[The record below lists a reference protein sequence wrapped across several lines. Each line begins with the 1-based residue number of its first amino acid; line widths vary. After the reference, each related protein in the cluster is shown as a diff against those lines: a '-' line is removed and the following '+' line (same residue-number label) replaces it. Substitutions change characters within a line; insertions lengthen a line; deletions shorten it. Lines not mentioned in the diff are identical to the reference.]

1 MPAYKDAQ
9 KGTWY
14 AAFYYQ
20 DWKGIKKKKLKRG
33 FPTKKE
39 AVAWERTFLLQQAAD
54 LTMTFE
60 AFVEIYIVDKQN
72 RLRENTWST
81 KEHIIRTCLLYT
93 SPSPRDCS

>member
-33 FPTKKE
+33 FPTKKKPWRGN
-39 AVAWERTFLLQQAAD
+39 AHFFFSRLL
-54 LTMTFE
+54 T
-60 AFVEIYIVDKQN
+60 
-72 RLRENTWST
+72 
-81 KEHIIRTCLLYT
+81 
-93 SPSPRDCS
+93 